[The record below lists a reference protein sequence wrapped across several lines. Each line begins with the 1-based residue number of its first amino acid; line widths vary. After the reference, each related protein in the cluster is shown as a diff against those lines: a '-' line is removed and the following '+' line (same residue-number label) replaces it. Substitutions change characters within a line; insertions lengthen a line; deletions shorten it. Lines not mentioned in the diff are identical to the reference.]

1 MKQKQHIQQLLKM
14 KPSGFDPNVEIHKE
28 TEEGLEYSPRQKWQ
42 QQEHIDERQVLPNE
56 IVIDIDTETTEQAR
70 KENRRVLTWLESE
83 GLPSYVAD
91 TGGTG
96 FHIHIF
102 FEVPENSEDLQT
114 WKELLYNWIKK
125 EAEENL
131 EVNTDLW
138 DDGVNESSK
147 HLIRTVGGR
156 KTTTELRK
164 TVVTPTTLEKQK
176 ISDSEEVEYPTLST
190 QDFWKISKFEGGDL
204 DKTWSEITE
213 EVEQLQQE
221 KDKQRKKKLES
232 DFEAEDDGLEACR
245 KVPAHE
251 VLKVFFDIDVEP
263 GDHLY
268 CPIHDSSEEGHEEAY
283 ITSGEEKEFDSGI
296 YNCYGDGCRTEEDK
310 ERDNISHVHNAI
322 DLLVK
327 GLDMEFSEAK
337 EALAEEFDIDLE
349 STEGTEGT
357 EATEGGSLVNSLLN
371 QRSVEKVRLSGY
383 LDNDTYF
390 HTLFL
395 QNHDEVKKVVVT
407 SDGEIAE
414 VKNKLD
420 EKFREVA
427 ESDEQDKEDIDEPGQ
442 YDYDYF
448 VVDGDEYR
456 YKHKTAKF
464 KDIDLYTPS
473 NNFLQYLK
481 GKEVNEQIFDDVR
494 RQVKRYWDHYDD
506 EWFDL
511 VTAWIIHTYLVNG
524 IGYTGYIIL
533 KGKEDTGKS
542 TLQKIIARLSY
553 NGFFSGKST
562 PAVTSRLAHF
572 TQSTINLDEFEKNAD
587 DEVQGVF
594 NTGQRKGAKYSFT
607 NMNKEDI
614 EEQITSLFSFCP
626 KTLSVNSLYEFDSHF
641 LSRAYILEATRTT
654 RSIEKIENM
663 SKQDEKR
670 FEQYRNDLLAYCLFN
685 HDKVIS
691 NIEEYRESLEF
702 SGRES
707 DKIGLI
713 CGILDHFKSQ
723 EKAQEV
729 QDFLSDKKDLQEEQ
743 INQRLKTLFERI
755 VQEFGANDKEIQIKP
770 KVLADY
776 VNREL
781 NIEDEYKMSSKS
793 VGNKLRDYDILRD
806 NSQSSRSGSDGSYV
820 YTIPRDYVADS
831 FTRYDLVGLRE
842 QLEEKGKEP
851 GSVASVPS
859 VASVENE
866 EKPYRP
872 EREIVKAFDELD
884 AVGKREGVKRKY
896 DDIEEISGLDPEDFE
911 KIFDE
916 MESQGL
922 IHEQNPG
929 EYVLDKKV
937 NPENLVNV

>member
-1 MKQKQHIQQLLKM
+1 MKQKQHLQQLLKM
-14 KPSGFDPNVEIHKE
+14 KPSGFDPNVETHRE
-28 TEEGLEYSPRQKWQ
+28 TEEGLEYSSREKWRQQ
-42 QQEHIDERQVLPNE
+42 DHIDERQVLPNE

-70 KENRRVLTWLESE
+70 EENRKVLTWLESE
-83 GLPSYVAD
+83 GLPNFVAD

-102 FEVPENSEDLQT
+102 FEVPENAEELQT
-114 WKELLYNWIKK
+114 WKEHLYNWIKK

-131 EVNTDLW
+131 QVDTDLW
-138 DDGVNESSK
+138 DDGVNSSK
-147 HLIRTVGGR
+147 HLIRVVGGR
-156 KTTTELRK
+156 KPSTGNRK
-164 TVVTPTTLEKQK
+164 TVVTPTTLKKLELKNR
-176 ISDSEEVEYPTLST
+176 EEVEYPALTA
-190 QDFWKISKFEGGDL
+190 QDFWKISNFQGGDL
-204 DKTWSEITE
+204 DKTWTEITE
-213 EVEQLQQE
+213 EVKEMQEEKEQ
-221 KDKQRKKKLES
+221 KRKKKLES
-232 DFEAEDDGLEACR
+232 NFEAEDDGLEACR

-251 VLKVFFDIDVEP
+251 VFKAFFDVGARP
-263 GDHLY
+263 GDMIH
-268 CPIHDSSEEGHEEAY
+268 CPVHGSSGEGHEEGT
-283 ITSGEEKEFDSGI
+283 ITDGSEKGMPKGVYGCFGDSCTEKGETVHW
-296 YNCYGDGCRTEEDK
+296 YN
-310 ERDNISHVHNAI
+310 SI
-322 DLLVK
+322 DLLVE
-327 GLDMEFSEAK
+327 GLDKEFTEAK
-337 EALAEEFDIDLE
+337 QALAQQFDIELE
-349 STEGTEGT
+349 TTEATEGA

-371 QRSVEKVRLSGY
+371 QKSVEKVRLSGY

-407 SDGEIAE
+407 SNGDIAE
-414 VKNKLD
+414 VRNKLE
-420 EKFREVA
+420 EKYREL
-427 ESDEQDKEDIDEPGQ
+427 EEEEEEIDDPEQ

-448 VVDGDEYR
+448 EIDGEEYR

-473 NNFLQYLK
+473 NGFLEYLK
-481 GKEVNEQIFDDVR
+481 GKEVNQDIFEEVR
-494 RQVKRYWDHYDD
+494 SQVKRYWDHYDD

-572 TQSTINLDEFEKNAD
+572 TQATINLDEFEKNAD

-607 NMNKEDI
+607 NMNKDDI

-663 SKQDEKR
+663 DKQDER
-670 FEQYRNDLLAYCLFN
+670 SFAQYRNDLLAYCLFN
-685 HDKVIS
+685 HDEVIS
-691 NIEEYRESLEF
+691 NIEQYRENLEF

-713 CGILDHFKSQ
+713 CGILDHFKGE

-729 QDFLSDKKDLQEEQ
+729 QEFLSDKKDLQEEQ

-755 VQEFGANDKEIQIKP
+755 VQEFGADDQEIQIKP

-781 NIEDEYKMSSKS
+781 NIDDEYKMSSKS

-806 NSQSSRSGSDGSYV
+806 NSQSNRSGSDGSYV
-820 YTIPRDYVADS
+820 YTIPRDYLADS
-831 FTRYDLVGLRE
+831 FTRYDLVSLRE
-842 QLEEKGKEP
+842 QLEEKGNKP

-859 VASVENE
+859 VTSVIEDLLPADSKIENQE
-866 EKPYRP
+866 LIEQAQVEGVSESKAEKALEKLKNEGEAFEPKQGW
-872 EREIVKAFDELD
+872 VKAL
-884 AVGKREGVKRKY
+884 
-896 DDIEEISGLDPEDFE
+896 
-911 KIFDE
+911 
-916 MESQGL
+916 
-922 IHEQNPG
+922 
-929 EYVLDKKV
+929 
-937 NPENLVNV
+937 